1 MKSDPRT
8 RHASDDERDGAHAAG
23 VALAEEDRAM
33 PGLYRRARMGW
44 LYVIGGIIG
53 FLAAGELVLDEL
65 ALLKDPNHIT
75 SCDINP
81 LISCGTVM
89 KSAQAHLFGFPNP
102 FIGIVAF
109 GVIITVGASLLSG
122 ARFARW
128 YWLTLNVGIALGFVF
143 CVWLWSQAVYVIG
156 ALCIYCMIVWAVM
169 IVLLVHT
176 TVRNLSH
183 GVIPA
188 SPKVAAI
195 AQDAAWPVA
204 VLLALGVVVSIFL
217 RFAGL
222 FIR

>member
-1 MKSDPRT
+1 MKSDSRT
-8 RHASDDERDGAHAAG
+8 RHAADERDGAHAAG
-23 VALAEEDRAM
+23 VALAEDDRTM
-33 PGLYRRARMGW
+33 PGLYRRARLGW

-109 GVIITVGASLLSG
+109 GIIITVGASLLSG

-128 YWLTLNVGIALGFVF
+128 YWLAVNAGIALGFIF

-176 TVRNLSH
+176 TVRNLTH

-188 SPKVAAI
+188 SPRVVAI

-204 VLLALGVVVSIFL
+204 VLLAIGVVVSIFL
-217 RFAGL
+217 RFAGM
-222 FIR
+222 FIH

>member
-8 RHASDDERDGAHAAG
+8 RHAADSDRDGAHDDGARDD
-23 VALAEEDRAM
+23 VDRAM
-33 PGLYRRARMGW
+33 PRLYRRVQFGW
-44 LYVIGGIIG
+44 MYIVGGVIG
-53 FLAAGELVLDEL
+53 FLAAGELVLEEF
-65 ALLKDPNHIT
+65 ALLKDPNRVT

-89 KSAQAHLFGFPNP
+89 KSWQAQLFGFPNP
-102 FIGIVAF
+102 LIGIVSFAI
-109 GVIITVGASLLSG
+109 IITVGASLLSG

-128 YWLTLNVGIALGFVF
+128 YWLTLNAAVALGFIF
-143 CVWLWSQAVYVIG
+143 CVWLWFQAVYVIG

-183 GVIPA
+183 GIIPA
-188 SPKVAAI
+188 SPRVAAI
-195 AQDAAWPVA
+195 AQDAAWPIA
-204 VLLALGVVVSIFL
+204 VLLAIGVIASIFL

-222 FIR
+222 FVR